1 MYYGY
6 HSRGR
11 MNKSRNMEVCNTTEN
26 ILTRISLKW
35 ALIFWNLYKIITRSQ
50 EFQPQKTRFNFC
62 LKNLRRKNITR
73 NLQELQ
79 HIKASEKM
87 VKSFSRKWHIW
98 PNWLEGR
105 QRKFYKKKRLG
116 NQLKWKRATVS
127 SGWDGW
133 FVQRVA
139 SSSLYSAMIHIFVLP
154 LAKELCWVC
163 VSYNQ
168 RKFMFYNTKHISRSV
183 KCILQRQQQHNSG
196 KSECNNVKGSE

>member
-62 LKNLRRKNITR
+62 LKNLRRENITR

-87 VKSFSRKWHIW
+87 VKSFSRKWYIW

-105 QRKFYKKKRLG
+105 QR
-116 NQLKWKRATVS
+116 ATVS
-127 SGWDGW
+127 SGWDGWLLGW

-154 LAKELCWVC
+154 LAKGLCWVC

-183 KCILQRQQQHNSG
+183 KCILQRQQQQQHNSG

>member
-87 VKSFSRKWHIW
+87 VKSFSRKWYIW

-105 QRKFYKKKRLG
+105 QRKFYKKKVRQSAQMKTSHGFLG
-116 NQLKWKRATVS
+116 LGWLVAWLVRPK
-127 SGWDGW
+127 SGFIIPLFSDDTYFCTSFG
-133 FVQRVA
+133 QR
-139 SSSLYSAMIHIFVLP
+139 IVLG
-154 LAKELCWVC
+154 LRV
-163 VSYNQ
+163 
-168 RKFMFYNTKHISRSV
+168 
-183 KCILQRQQQHNSG
+183 LQS
-196 KSECNNVKGSE
+196 KKIYVL